1 MQLVTRSWNG
11 LTGKSNVIPSIHL
24 QLLPRCHWWP
34 GSRDRPPRHW
44 RLSIGRIKQSR
55 GIEKKNSVCLF
66 VWRSVYLQIGRDER
80 RWSDWWCGSR
90 DVTRRPLSNFDW
102 LHPMSF
108 ISGRTT
114 FSQTSQINLDVVD
127 VTGVIFPRRTNKYDP
142 IRFTIRL
149 WIGKIPHCSLYVEL
163 IRFHWQLKVIVKHSE
178 QSSEFASW

>member
-1 MQLVTRSWNG
+1 MAWLENQMLFHQFTFNCCLGAIDDPDHVIDHHVTDGYPLAG
-11 LTGKSNVIPSIHL
+11 LNNLEELK
-24 QLLPRCHWWP
+24 
-34 GSRDRPPRHW
+34 
-44 RLSIGRIKQSR
+44 K
-55 GIEKKNSVCLF
+55 KKNSVCLF